1 MLIQGRLSRW
11 CFQPVTMGFGD
22 PVALSGWV
30 SKVGGVA
37 QLGEHLLCK
46 QGVTGSIPVVSTSWN
61 PPLPG
66 KLGPYRGNFEFGASV
81 RRGMASPVG
90 KHAVAVAALA
100 VMLVFVSV
108 NQVLVRLWAR
118 ASRDRSSDW
127 PEAPAVRSYV

>member
-1 MLIQGRLSRW
+1 
-11 CFQPVTMGFGD
+11 
-22 PVALSGWV
+22 
-30 SKVGGVA
+30 
-37 QLGEHLLCK
+37 
-46 QGVTGSIPVVSTSWN
+46 
-61 PPLPG
+61 
-66 KLGPYRGNFEFGASV
+66 V